1 MAKQRMK
8 HRERVI
14 VSSIALVLIVAGIA
28 FFYFGNR
35 YEWNQFTPE
44 AQQVLSKTGES
55 IFIGLKWTAI
65 AAASLVWGIMTGAFA
80 LADWINWVQT
90 RH

>member
-1 MAKQRMK
+1 MK

-35 YEWNQFTPE
+35 YEWNQFSPD
-44 AQQVLSKTGES
+44 AQQMLSRTGES
-55 IFIGLKWTAI
+55 IFIGLRWTSFG
-65 AAASLVWGIMTGAFA
+65 AASLVWGIATGAFA
-80 LADWINWVQT
+80 LAGWMNWVQ
-90 RH
+90 RAH